1 MRWRSEGWALWILEE
16 AAMAPDFGNLADEW
30 RYRQREKELT
40 LRTSSKQEWDL
51 VADALLRKA
60 RLEKRYP

>member
-1 MRWRSEGWALWILEE
+1 
-16 AAMAPDFGNLADEW
+16 MAPDFGNLADEW
-30 RYRQREKELT
+30 RYRQREKEPT

-60 RLEKRYP
+60 RLEKRYL